1 MGLDC
6 AGAQVGPVHVVGRF
20 MMCND
25 HTKQA
30 GPFARDGE
38 QGWTGLLHHD
48 LVAAHADGRVCRQ
61 QELKDRLLLL
71 CELDSTVDNASSTT
85 NDPGHASS
93 VFLSAAERAR
103 SRGSRSSRGIF
114 LYNSRFWSFLV

>member
-6 AGAQVGPVHVVGRF
+6 AGAQVGPVHVVGRR

-48 LVAAHADGRVCRQ
+48 LVAAHADGKVCRQ

-71 CELDSTVDNASSTT
+71 CELSIRLRTT
-85 NDPGHASS
+85 L
-93 VFLSAAERAR
+93 VAR
-103 SRGSRSSRGIF
+103 PLTRVT
-114 LYNSRFWSFLV
+114 LVACS